1 MKRSIILIFL
11 FLQVFVYA
19 QTNNY
24 LIKGK
29 VGNYNA
35 PAIIYLN
42 HIQSGIKIKDSVLL
56 KNGEFEFTGSV
67 QDPIKAT
74 LEFYNNGRQAVSK
87 TNPAEYLPFYLEPGT
102 IKITT
107 MDSLKFAVFSN
118 AKVNEANEKMKTALK
133 PFDVKLAEYRKFAQS
148 ATPEQQKTEEFRA
161 QMKKLYDELMDTQKA
176 ILSKFIK
183 ENPDS
188 WMSLDAVNTL
198 GGSQP
203 KLDVVEPLFN
213 SLTDNIKN
221 TVTGKKYAALIETLK
236 KVAIGAMAP
245 DFTQN
250 DPDGK
255 PVKLSDFRGK
265 YLLLDFWAS
274 WCGPC
279 RGENPNVVKAYNQ
292 YKDKNFT
299 ILSVSL
305 DNENGKEAWLKAIAT
320 DNMTWNHVS
329 DLKYWYNAVAVQYGI
344 HSIPDNFLIGPD
356 GKILARGLRGDAL
369 AQKLSELLK

>member
-1 MKRSIILIFL
+1 MKRSVIFIFL
-11 FLQVFVYA
+11 LLQVFVYA
-19 QTNNY
+19 QTNSY
-24 LIKGK
+24 TIKGK
-29 VGNYNA
+29 LGKYNA

-42 HIQSGIKIKDSVLL
+42 HMQSGVNQKDSVLL

-67 QDPIKAT
+67 QDPVKAS
-74 LEFYNNGRQAVSK
+74 LVFYNSGRQGISK
-87 TNPAEYLPFYLEPGT
+87 SNPAEFLQFYLEQGT
-102 IKITT
+102 IKITAT
-107 MDSLKFAVFSN
+107 DSLKFAVFTN
-118 AKVNEANEKMKTALK
+118 AKVNEANEKLKIAMKPYDA
-133 PFDVKLAEYRKFAQS
+133 KLAVYRKFAQS
-148 ATPEQQKTEEFRA
+148 ATPEQQKDEEFRA
-161 QMKKLYDELMDTQKA
+161 QMKRLYDALMSTQKE
-176 ILSKFIK
+176 ILTKFIG

-188 WMSLDAVNTL
+188 WVSLDAVNTL

-203 KLDVVEPLFN
+203 KLEVVEPLFN
-213 SLTDNIKN
+213 SLTVNVKN
-221 TVTGKKYAALIETLK
+221 TAYGKKYAALIEALK
-236 KVAIGAMAP
+236 KVAIGQLAP

-279 RGENPNVVKAYNQ
+279 RAENPNVVKAYNQ

-305 DNENGKEAWLKAIAT
+305 DRPGAKDAWLKAIA
-320 DNMTWNHVS
+320 DDKMTWNHVS
-329 DLKYWYNAVAVQYGI
+329 DMNYWNNAAAVQYGI
-344 HSIPDNFLIGPD
+344 HAIPDNFLIGPD
-356 GKILARGLRGDAL
+356 GKIIARGLRGDAL